1 MTYANR
7 SKRKA
12 SNVLFLFL
20 FQMFLLRKNGYFNEI
35 AAYSVYDNIS
45 DFVLCPNET
54 FSLAKGFGPLAS
66 EYANKRK

>member
-45 DFVLCPNET
+45 DFVL
-54 FSLAKGFGPLAS
+54 
-66 EYANKRK
+66 

>member
-12 SNVLFLFL
+12 GNFLFLFL
-20 FQMFLLRKNGYFNEI
+20 FQVFLLRKNGYFNKI

-45 DFVLCPNET
+45 DFVLCPMKHLR
-54 FSLAKGFGPLAS
+54 LAKGFGPLAS

>member
-12 SNVLFLFL
+12 GNFLFLFL
-20 FQMFLLRKNGYFNEI
+20 FQVFLLRKNGYFNII

-54 FSLAKGFGPLAS
+54 SSLSQGFRTLG
-66 EYANKRK
+66 